1 MLLANYKSKRFTKST
16 DVKKGVFLSVAETI
30 ESSLLCCC
38 VGIVQCLCNL
48 LYYVIWRFRVTEPVS
63 NTKKP
68 PKKVK

>member
-1 MLLANYKSKRFTKST
+1 MLLANYKSKRFTKSA
-16 DVKKGVFLSVAETI
+16 DVKKGFFLGVEETI

-48 LYYVIWRFRVTEPVS
+48 LHYVIWRFRVTEPVL